1 MAPLCGR
8 VGGGA
13 PPGQLLAE
21 VVAVV
26 HPPEEALVVST
37 ESLIICA
44 VSSDRLTGTGLHF
57 LLVEPFIHSG
67 RKRFQ
72 SSAKV
77 IALLHS
83 DDLIT

>member
-37 ESLIICA
+37 ESLMDYLC
-44 VSSDRLTGTGLHF
+44 G
-57 LLVEPFIHSG
+57 VE
-67 RKRFQ
+67 
-72 SSAKV
+72 
-77 IALLHS
+77 
-83 DDLIT
+83 